1 MLLGPSTALNAA
13 LRRAGEE
20 AALRGDRRVGTDHL
34 LLGLLHDDDVVRG
47 LGVGLDAA
55 RDAARELD
63 RTALATI
70 GLDLGPLPAVHARA
84 SSGNLPLTSAAR
96 DAVAR
101 SGAVADVAGARRI
114 EPLHLAT
121 ALRERDEPDPA
132 AVLLGALGLAG
143 GGQAPG
149 SGPRA

>member
-70 GLDLGPLPAVHARA
+70 GLDLGPLPAVRVRA
-84 SSGNLPLTSAAR
+84 TSANLPLTSAAR
-96 DAVAR
+96 DVVAR
-101 SGAVADVAGARRI
+101 SGAVADAAGARRI
-114 EPLHLAT
+114 EPLHLAA
-121 ALRERDEPDPA
+121 ALREREEPDPA